1 MNYKITFH
9 GSFSWL
15 SGAAI
20 GMISTVFLSE
30 VVLSSVTVGLGL
42 VAGCGCAVFAVV
54 AAFVLAAFD
63 REAAAFCEELVL
75 AVFWVGTVAACW
87 VFFFNVVALL
97 FGF

>member
-1 MNYKITFH
+1 MNYKIAFH
-9 GSFSWL
+9 GSFNSL

-20 GMISTVFLSE
+20 GMISTVFLSD

-42 VAGCGCAVFAVV
+42 LAGCGCAVF

-87 VFFFNVVALL
+87 VFFFKAVALV